1 MFQLPLPSKNESKN
15 QMYLQWKSKMP
26 VYVKHC
32 IYMYTCGI
40 AQKRKIAGSF
50 KSDMYLRQS
59 STCNKAFVTIS
70 FKHCT
75 ALTEFS
81 SDFKSWEQYQ
91 WTELRHFQQLIHL
104 KYTFSSQLDIWKCV
118 FVFRGRQRCTSSLIT
133 YLLHISRGQNIRDF
147 GISLISSR

>member
-1 MFQLPLPSKNESKN
+1 METPNCLYMK
-15 QMYLQWKSKMP
+15 
-26 VYVKHC
+26 KHC
-32 IYMYTCGI
+32 IYRYTCGI
-40 AQKRKIAGSF
+40 AQKRKIDGSF
-50 KSDMYLRQS
+50 KSDMYVRQS

-81 SDFKSWEQYQ
+81 SDFKSWGDHQ
-91 WTELRHFQQLIHL
+91 WNCVVSHFQQLIHI
-104 KYTFSSQLDIWKCV
+104 KYTFSSQLDYSKSV
-118 FVFRGRQRCTSSLIT
+118 FVSRERQQRTSSLFA